1 MTRHARGG
9 QCVRRE
15 YDEAAAL
22 LRRAVECDPENPAV
36 LFRQG
41 NLMHFS
47 LRDYAGAEKAYLRL
61 LSHPALPGQLR
72 TDALANYGLLLCNCL
87 RRYGAAHRVLERV
100 LEMAPDHGEARL
112 GFKCA
117 PAPPR
122 APSVPA
128 RGLSWAGRVRQV
140 LPVAGGEGAVAA
152 AGGRQRG
159 GRGGQRA
166 PHLPL
171 ARRGAARVRLRR
183 ARCGRGCGAQG
194 GTK

>member
-1 MTRHARGG
+1 M
-9 QCVRRE
+9 RRE

-22 LRRAVECDPENPAV
+22 FRRAVECDPENPAV

-117 PAPPR
+117 PAPRR
-122 APSVPA
+122 APSAPA
-128 RGLSWAGRVRQV
+128 RGLSWTGRARQV
-140 LPVAGGEGAVAA
+140 LPAAGGEGAVAA
-152 AGGRQRG
+152 AGGRQRD
-159 GRGGQRA
+159 GRGGQRTA
-166 PHLPL
+166 HLAL
-171 ARRGAARVRLRR
+171 ARRGARAAAARALRAGLWGAGWHRGR
-183 ARCGRGCGAQG
+183 AF
-194 GTK
+194 